1 MSEIVNRNVLLSFSH
16 GVGNGPTSKEIET
29 HLESIYGVQIN
40 SHELKD
46 DEITKTQVDCDFDD
60 SSFTKTNI
68 NLRGGINLR
77 RGKSSFKVGDVCIL
91 KNIKSPKMIIEI
103 MPERKEKD
111 IQVAQ
116 CIWFCNEVLNRAMFN
131 CSTLQLLIEE
141 EKTEPAELN
150 REDYRSKVLANHSA
164 MLRIQQG
171 KKTDAIKLVR
181 ELTGLGLKEAKD
193 LVESLSL

>member
-1 MSEIVNRNVLLSFSH
+1 MSDQVNRSVLLSFSH
-16 GVGNGPTSKEIET
+16 GLGNGPTSKEIET
-29 HLESIYGVQIN
+29 HLENIYGMKVN
-40 SHELKD
+40 SIELQKD
-46 DEITKTQVDCDFDD
+46 DFVDSDEKKTDGVVE
-60 SSFTKTNI
+60 
-68 NLRGGINLR
+68 LGRRRINLR
-77 RGKSSFKVGDVCIL
+77 RGKSPLKIGDLCTV

-171 KKTDAIKLVR
+171 KKIDAIKLVR